1 MPHYGLDRTKSDRLL
16 GNAGYLISAVVV
28 AAALYVVLCYDRLVR
43 ARNTLQEGWSG
54 IDVQL
59 RRRADLVPNLIE
71 TVKGYAAH
79 EHGIFEDLADKRA
92 QSLAANNVTG
102 QVAVEQAMQGALGRL
117 FAIAEAYPEL
127 KADANFRQ
135 LQTELEQI
143 EDQLQLAR
151 RYYNGVAREMNT
163 RVQSF
168 PGNLVAA
175 RFGFTSVSNL
185 ELGDEAARAA
195 PKVAFG

>member
-1 MPHYGLDRTKSDRLL
+1 MHL
-16 GNAGYLISAVVV
+16 GSAGYIVGALAI
-28 AAALYVVLCYDRLVR
+28 AAPLYVVLAYNHLVR
-43 ARNTLQEGWSG
+43 ARNMLQEGWSG

-79 EHGIFEDLADKRA
+79 EHSIFEDLADKRA
-92 QSLAANNVTG
+92 QSLAANTVSG
-102 QVAVEQAMQGALGRL
+102 QVAAEQAMQGALGRL
-117 FAIAEAYPEL
+117 FAIAEAYPAL
-127 KADANFRQ
+127 KADTNFRQ
-135 LQTELEQI
+135 LQTELEEV
-143 EDQLQLAR
+143 EDQVQLAR

-175 RFGFTSVSNL
+175 AFNFTPASYF
-185 ELGDEAARAA
+185 ELDDEAGRTA